1 MLAFGFVMFAIGA
14 LLAGVASATVFV
26 VVSLVLAVLS
36 CALAI
41 HVGWPT
47 SVAVLSAIG
56 CFVSGQVGY
65 VAGIG
70 VRALLVAKFSRASQA
85 PSPALR
91 SEADF
96 EKPRAAPL
104 NGGR

>member
-1 MLAFGFVMFAIGA
+1 MLTFGFVMFAIGA
-14 LLAGVASATVFV
+14 LLASVASAAIFA
-26 VVSLVLAVLS
+26 VVSLVLAVVS
-36 CALAI
+36 CTLAV

-47 SVAVLSAIG
+47 GAAILAAIG

-70 VRALLVAKFSRASQA
+70 VRALLVAKFGRASEA
-85 PSPALR
+85 SSPGR
-91 SEADF
+91 SEAEF